1 MMNQREKRGG
11 TRANTF
17 RWFSTLIGGI
27 VFGSP
32 TQDTQ
37 AKLRCTRLAEVR
49 YKKCRDFKMKNHD
62 EIRIEEIKSEE
73 NIGELNLLDG
83 ENIKIELPSH
93 EEITT
98 EIDQNQM
105 ILEGQGSKRAF
116 CLTNIA
122 SESCTTR
129 LVGNSQKSSPAT

>member
-1 MMNQREKRGG
+1 
-11 TRANTF
+11 
-17 RWFSTLIGGI
+17 
-27 VFGSP
+27 
-32 TQDTQ
+32 
-37 AKLRCTRLAEVR
+37 
-49 YKKCRDFKMKNHD
+49 MKNHD

-116 CLTNIA
+116 CFTNIM
-122 SESCTTR
+122 
-129 LVGNSQKSSPAT
+129 LAT